1 MSEQDRAIQ
10 PTGHPNATYHS
21 GIQFTSIV
29 VDRLVFSDLSSGE
42 KKPASLEFSFGI
54 RRTFY
59 REPDSVEVSF
69 LVKIGPPLG
78 TASRFAL
85 EADITGRFERGET
98 ATGMTLEEFS
108 KTNGPAL
115 VMPYAREVVTNI
127 TARSRHGT
135 IFIPP
140 VNVFAIVAQEAPVN
154 VDQAGE

>member
-1 MSEQDRAIQ
+1 MSEKTQAPQ
-10 PTGHPNATYHS
+10 SGSPPNATYHS
-21 GIQFTSIV
+21 GIQFTAVV
-29 VDRLVFSDLSSGE
+29 VDRLVFSDLSPGE

-59 REPDSVEVSF
+59 KEPDSVEVSF
-69 LVKIGPPLG
+69 LVKIGPPAG

-85 EADITGRFERGET
+85 EADVTGRFERADT

-108 KTNGPAL
+108 KTNAPAL

-140 VNVFAIVAQEAPVN
+140 VNVFAIVAQEASVKVN
-154 VDQAGE
+154 EVDE